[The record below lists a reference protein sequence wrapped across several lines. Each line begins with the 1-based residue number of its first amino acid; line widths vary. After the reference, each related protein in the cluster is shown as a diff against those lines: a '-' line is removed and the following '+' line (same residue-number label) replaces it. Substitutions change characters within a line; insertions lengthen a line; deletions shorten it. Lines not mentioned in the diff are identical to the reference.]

1 MNDEIM
7 YHIRMHR
14 GQVGRYV
21 LLPGDPGRV
30 EIIAKY
36 LDDPVEMAY
45 NREYRTMTGKLDGVP
60 VSVTSTGIGGPSLAI
75 AVEELSMLG
84 ADTFIRIG
92 TRGGMSTAVLP
103 GDVVVA
109 TGAIRSEGT
118 SREYMP
124 LEFPAVADFEVMNA
138 LAEAAKELQC
148 RYHVGVVQGKDS
160 FYGQHEPERM
170 PVRHHLL
177 DNWQAWLDG
186 GCLASEMESP
196 ALFVIASVLKAR
208 AGSVNLCLGNQERR
222 KLGLQD
228 PDAEDYE
235 LAIKTGI
242 LAVRKLI
249 ARDLA
254 AASGK

>member
-1 MNDEIM
+1 MDTK
-7 YHIRMHR
+7 
-14 GQVGRYV
+14 V
-21 LLPGDPGRV
+21 L
-30 EIIAKY
+30 A
-36 LDDPVEMAY
+36 
-45 NREYRTMTGKLDGVP
+45 
-60 VSVTSTGIGGPSLAI
+60 
-75 AVEELSMLG
+75 
-84 ADTFIRIG
+84 
-92 TRGGMSTAVLP
+92 

-124 LEFPAVADFEVMNA
+124 LEFPAVADFYVSNA
-138 LAEAAKELQC
+138 LAQAASELGC

-170 PVRHHLL
+170 PVRHQLL
-177 DNWQAWLDG
+177 DNWQAWLEG

-196 ALFVIASVLKAR
+196 ALFIISSVLHAR

-222 KLGLQD
+222 KLGHAD
-228 PDAEDYE
+228 PEIEDYD

-249 ARDLA
+249 AADQR
-254 AASGK
+254 

>member
-1 MNDEIM
+1 MKEEVM
-7 YHIRMHR
+7 YHIRMR
-14 GQVGRYV
+14 KGQVGRYV
-21 LLPGDPGRV
+21 FLPGDPGRV
-30 EIIAKY
+30 EMIAKY

-45 NREYRTMTGKLDGVP
+45 NREYRTMTGTLDSVP

-75 AVEELSMLG
+75 AVEELRALG

-92 TRGGMSTAVLP
+92 TCGGMSTKVLA

-124 LEFPAVADFEVMNA
+124 LEFPAVADFSVANA
-138 LAEAAKELQC
+138 LAQAAQELGF

-170 PVRHHLL
+170 PVRRQLL

-222 KLGLQD
+222 KLGYTD
-228 PDAEDYE
+228 PEIEDYDR
-235 LAIKTGI
+235 AIKTGI
-242 LAVRKLI
+242 LAVRKLF
-249 ARDLA
+249 A
-254 AASGK
+254 ADRL